1 MSDLDAA
8 IRAKLAEF
16 VDDHLLIGEY
26 GSPTGPGHD
35 EMRAAIEAVLDL
47 HRAASEDFTHIDET
61 AYEFA
66 RRSALE
72 EAVLAIAGKLG
83 VEVDGG

>member
-26 GSPTGPGHD
+26 GSPTGPGRD
-35 EMRAAIEAVLDL
+35 EMREAIEAVLDL
-47 HRAASEDFTHIDET
+47 RRDVHDGIKT
-61 AYEFA
+61 A
-66 RRSALE
+66 RRWGIEDS
-72 EAVLAIAGKLG
+72 VRAIAGKLG
-83 VEVDGG
+83 VEVDG

>member
-1 MSDLDAA
+1 MADLDAA
-8 IRAKLAEF
+8 IRAKLDADEAG
-16 VDDHLLIGEY
+16 DEY
-26 GSPTGPGHD
+26 WPNYKD
-35 EMRAAIEAVLDL
+35 AIEAVLDL

-72 EAVLAIAGKLG
+72 EAVRAIAEKLG